1 VAKSNSP
8 LRSNASHLLEGEGTS
23 IIKVMAV
30 INQIQLPLPMGE
42 GWGEG
47 DDLRNNMT
55 EAEKLLWTRLRGK
68 QILGLQFYRQKPI
81 LNFIVDF
88 YCPAANLVIECDGSQ
103 HFTDE
108 GLEADRVRDQALA
121 ELGLRI
127 LRFDNGMVFRKTDV
141 VVQVIYDVIT
151 QLLEPP

>member
-1 VAKSNSP
+1 
-8 LRSNASHLLEGEGTS
+8 
-23 IIKVMAV
+23 
-30 INQIQLPLPMGE
+30 MGE

-121 ELGLRI
+121 ELGLRM
-127 LRFDNGMVFRKTDV
+127 LRFDNG
-141 VVQVIYDVIT
+141 QVLREMDGVMEIILKQINRNQRLMYCC
-151 QLLEPP
+151 